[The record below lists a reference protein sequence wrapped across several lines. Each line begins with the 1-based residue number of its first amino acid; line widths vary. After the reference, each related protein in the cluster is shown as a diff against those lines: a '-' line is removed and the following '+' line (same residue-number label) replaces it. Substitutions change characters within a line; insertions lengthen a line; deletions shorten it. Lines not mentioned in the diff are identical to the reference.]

1 MLQKPAKP
9 YRVAIFHQGCVP
21 VYRRGFYVRLAET
34 SRNQYVVFHGKP
46 PSNTSLQ
53 VAKPPFPFANVE
65 VGTVELRLKKAL
77 LIWQA
82 AVSRYVKGRFDG
94 VVIGHEFKFLS
105 SFAILALAKLRRRP
119 VFWWGFGYRKA
130 YGSWEEG
137 GARPPLKDRIARW
150 AADRL
155 ARLGDGYLAYTEKGR
170 EHLLSIGVPAD
181 RIQVVRN
188 TIDVEE
194 QIVLADRAAA
204 FDDAGIRAEFGL
216 RPGSDVLLYVG
227 RLVPRKEVDS
237 LVRFAV
243 ASPEVDGRPV
253 DVLVI
258 GDGEER
264 ARLEALAGGA
274 RNIRFAGAIDPSDLR
289 IAKAMKLCR
298 AVVIPGYLGLAINHA
313 FAHGRPIITRKHDFH
328 SPEIEYLTEG
338 EDSLLIA
345 GDEADFHKG
354 LAAFLAAPEEQQRL
368 AANAAAR
375 RETLRMDYMVKAY
388 DDFISRVVANADNG
402 R

>member
-9 YRVAIFHQGCVP
+9 YKVAIFHQGCVP

-34 SRNQYVVFHGKP
+34 SKNDYVVFHGKP

-53 VAKPPFPFANVE
+53 VAQPPFPFANVE

-77 LIWQA
+77 LIWQR
-82 AVSRYVKGRFDG
+82 AVSRFAAGRFDG

-130 YGSWEEG
+130 YGSWDDG
-137 GARPPLKDRIARW
+137 GKPPLKDRIALW

-155 ARLGDGYLAYTEKGR
+155 ARWGDGYLAYTEKGR
-170 EHLLSIGVPAD
+170 DHLLSIGVPAD

-194 QIVLADRAAA
+194 QIALAEAVAGS
-204 FDDAGIRAEFGL
+204 DDADTRAEFGL
-216 RPGSDVLLYVG
+216 RPNADVLLYVG

-243 ASPEVDGRPV
+243 ANPEVDGRPM

-264 ARLEALAGGA
+264 AKLEALAGDA
-274 RNIRFAGAIDPSDLR
+274 PNIRFAGAIDPSDMRLAR
-289 IAKAMKLCR
+289 AMKLSR

-313 FAHGRPIITRKHDFH
+313 FAHGRPIVTRKHDFH

-338 EDSLLIA
+338 EDSLLIP
-345 GDEADFHKG
+345 GDEADFHEG
-354 LAAFLAAPEEQQRL
+354 LKAFLAAPQEQARL
-368 AANAAAR
+368 AANATDR
-375 RETLRMDYMVKAY
+375 RETLRMDYMVRAY
-388 DDFISRVVANADNG
+388 DDFISRVVAKADA

>member
-9 YRVAIFHQGCVP
+9 YKVAIFHQGCVP
-21 VYRRGFYVRLAET
+21 VYRRGFYVRLSET
-34 SRNQYVVFHGKP
+34 SKNDYVVFHGKP

-53 VAKPPFPFANVE
+53 VAQPPFPFANVE

-77 LIWQA
+77 LIWQR
-82 AVSRYVKGRFDG
+82 AVSRFAAGRFDG

-130 YGSWEEG
+130 YGSWDDG
-137 GARPPLKDRIARW
+137 GKPPLKDRIALW

-155 ARLGDGYLAYTEKGR
+155 ARWGDGYLAYTEKGR
-170 EHLLSIGVPAD
+170 DHLLSIGVPAD

-194 QIVLADRAAA
+194 QIALAEAVAGS
-204 FDDAGIRAEFGL
+204 DDADTRAEFGL
-216 RPGSDVLLYVG
+216 RPNADVLLYVG

-243 ASPEVDGRPV
+243 ANPEVDGRPM

-264 ARLEALAGGA
+264 AKLEALAGDA
-274 RNIRFAGAIDPSDLR
+274 PNIRFAGAIDPSDMR
-289 IAKAMKLCR
+289 IARAMKLSR

-313 FAHGRPIITRKHDFH
+313 FAHGRPIVTRKHDFH

-338 EDSLLIA
+338 EDSLLIP
-345 GDEADFHKG
+345 GDEADFHEG
-354 LAAFLAAPEEQQRL
+354 LKAFLAAPQEQARL
-368 AANAAAR
+368 AANATDR
-375 RETLRMDYMVKAY
+375 RETLRMDYMVRAY
-388 DDFISRVVANADNG
+388 DDFISRVVAKADA